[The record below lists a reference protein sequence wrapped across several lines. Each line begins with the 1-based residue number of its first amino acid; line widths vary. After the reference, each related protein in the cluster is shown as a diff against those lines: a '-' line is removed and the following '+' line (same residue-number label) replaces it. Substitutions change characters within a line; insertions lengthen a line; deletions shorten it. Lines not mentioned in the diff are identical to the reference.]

1 MDYYKQCTLRSG
13 NTETVA
19 WIEERG
25 AKVGYSV
32 TLEDS
37 EDPARWWEVVLTG
50 SNRIAKDE
58 VYARERDYL
67 NQRKASDIKSGS
79 RERF

>member
-1 MDYYKQCTLRSG
+1 MEFYKQCVLQSG
-13 NTETVA
+13 NTQTVG

-25 AKVGYSV
+25 AKVGFSV
-32 TLEDS
+32 TLEDC
-37 EDPARWWEVVLTG
+37 PGQWWKVIEVG
-50 SNRIAKDE
+50 SMRIPKDE
-58 VYARERDYL
+58 AHDLERDYL